1 MIKALKA
8 LQDKIRALELERAAA
23 AEKFRHLGQQAEQHE
38 QQHNVRLQ
46 VNRSSQYSTPPSDTS
61 TEGKT
66 SVFIMYYYRVV
77 EIFECENFQK
87 SASFMQFKDN
97 ILTVPF

>member
-8 LQDKIRALELERAAA
+8 LQNKIRALELERAAA
-23 AEKFRHLGQQAEQHE
+23 AEKFCHLGQQAEQHK

-61 TEGKT
+61 TEGNY
-66 SVFIMYYYRVV
+66 MYQCVYY
-77 EIFECENFQK
+77 
-87 SASFMQFKDN
+87 M
-97 ILTVPF
+97 ILYILRMYVCICIYVCKG

>member
-23 AEKFRHLGQQAEQHE
+23 AEKFRHLGQQAEQHK

-61 TEGKT
+61 TEGNYTITST
-66 SVFIMYYYRVV
+66 SVFIIYITYVCMYV
-77 EIFECENFQK
+77 F
-87 SASFMQFKDN
+87 SG
-97 ILTVPF
+97 

>member
-23 AEKFRHLGQQAEQHE
+23 AEKFRHLGQQTEQHK

-61 TEGKT
+61 TEGKYMYQRVYYHIILLCIHT
-66 SVFIMYYYRVV
+66 YNVIMYGVIMYGVLV
-77 EIFECENFQK
+77 AN
-87 SASFMQFKDN
+87 N
-97 ILTVPF
+97 